1 MSNTKEEFH
10 AFLKKAS
17 PGGYTKED
25 FSLLGKRA
33 SRLYIEKGIPLN
45 DAVTKIASE
54 NSGMTADHV
63 RRLIEQANIST
74 FETFFKEG
82 NKKAE
87 FDVADPDVIL
97 LQTAK
102 VASAEEDVF
111 IGCIDPPSYD
121 LGLFNTKLAEHSEN
135 SDHILWKTHAKLAS
149 GHAYIEREAESAHN
163 LYTREVVK
171 LASLMDREIR
181 EGTPIGVIH
190 KLIKVA
196 SSRNNTQNRV
206 LSDVS
211 DFGAI
216 KYAEYVPDNSREVP
230 NTDHPIY
237 RQYQITEETCYQA
250 DRLKV
255 AAAQLKTE
263 RDNVKKIIS
272 GRTAHATNK

>member
-10 AFLKKAS
+10 SFLKEAS

-25 FSLLGKRA
+25 FALLGKRA
-33 SRLYIEKGIPLN
+33 SRLYVEKGVPLN
-45 DAVTKIASE
+45 EAVTKIASE
-54 NSGMTADHV
+54 NSGMTQDHIK
-63 RRLIEQANIST
+63 RLIEQANIST

-97 LQTAK
+97 LQTQK
-102 VASAEEDVF
+102 TASAQEDVF
-111 IGCIDPPSYD
+111 IDCIDPPTYD
-121 LGLFNTKLAEHSEN
+121 LGLFNTKLAEHKETATHS
-135 SDHILWKTHAKLAS
+135 LWSTHSKLAS
-149 GHAYIEREAESAHN
+149 GYDYIVREAESAEN
-163 LYTREVVK
+163 LYTRELNK

-196 SSRNNTQNRV
+196 SSKANTQNKV

-211 DFGAI
+211 EYGAI
-216 KYAEYVPDNSREVP
+216 KHAEYVPDNTREVP

-237 RQYQITEETCYQA
+237 HQYQVTEETRYQA

-255 AAAQLKTE
+255 AAAQLKVE
-263 RDNVKKIIS
+263 RDSVKKVILEK
-272 GRTAHATNK
+272 TKCHK